1 MAPTGAA
8 QVWVWVTAV
17 VTGLVTVG
25 LVLVMVLVD
34 LNTAGQIATV
44 AGTVLSAAALLV
56 SVVALAGGGGGRR
69 TVRAGRD
76 GIAVGGHVT
85 RSALGKDARVSGAAT
100 PPPAGAP
107 AAAPDA
113 DVRSGRGG
121 VATGGDVT
129 DSALGA
135 GSERDIP

>member
-1 MAPTGAA
+1 MAPVGAA

-17 VTGLVTVG
+17 VAGLVTAG

-34 LNTAGQIATV
+34 MDTAGQVATV

-56 SVVALAGGGGGRR
+56 SVLALAGAGGSGR

-85 RSALGKDARVSGAAT
+85 GSALGRDAKVSGAAT
-100 PPPAGAP
+100 PPAAP
-107 AAAPDA
+107 APAPDA
-113 DVRSGRGG
+113 DVRSARGG

-129 DSALGA
+129 DSALGP
-135 GSERDIP
+135 GSRRDLP